1 MLEPTTLAIEATKIV
16 FKVLDNVTEGGL
28 QEVGKQILNYLQEK
42 LRLNFQLEQ
51 GKQDTALLQTIILD
65 KVLEDNQFKNDLEQL
80 VLRFEKL
87 ENTNNSAKV
96 LQNNQ
101 YGSNISADNI
111 INPQFI
117 NNPQIFRKRK

>member
-1 MLEPTTLAIEATKIV
+1 
-16 FKVLDNVTEGGL
+16 
-28 QEVGKQILNYLQEK
+28 
-42 LRLNFQLEQ
+42 LEQ
-51 GKQDTALLQTIILD
+51 GKQDTTLLQTIILD

-117 NNPQIFRKRK
+117 NNPQIFRK

>member
-1 MLEPTTLAIEATKIV
+1 
-16 FKVLDNVTEGGL
+16 
-28 QEVGKQILNYLQEK
+28 LQEK
-42 LRLNFQLEQ
+42 LGLNFQLEQ
-51 GKQDTALLQTIILD
+51 GKQDTTLLQTIILD

-117 NNPQIFRKRK
+117 NNPQIFRK

>member
-117 NNPQIFRKRK
+117 NNPQIFRK

>member
-42 LRLNFQLEQ
+42 LGLNFQLEQ
-51 GKQDTALLQTIILD
+51 GKQDTTLLQTIILD
-65 KVLEDNQFKNDLEQL
+65 KV
-80 VLRFEKL
+80 L

-117 NNPQIFRKRK
+117 NNPQIFRK